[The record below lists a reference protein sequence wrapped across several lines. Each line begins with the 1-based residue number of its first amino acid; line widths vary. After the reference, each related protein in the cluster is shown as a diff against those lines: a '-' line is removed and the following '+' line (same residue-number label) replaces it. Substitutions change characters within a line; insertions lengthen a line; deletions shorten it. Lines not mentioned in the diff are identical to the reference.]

1 MEKCIKH
8 LAVRQVLV
16 SKQKIVEHSTQAE
29 LEAIS
34 EKQVLPC
41 IGRMMN
47 WKTLSSVT
55 EKH

>member
-1 MEKCIKH
+1 MLRFGADGKVYKTFGCQAGTSFKTK
-8 LAVRQVLV
+8 L
-16 SKQKIVEHSTQAE
+16 KIVEHSTQAE

-47 WKTLSSVT
+47 
-55 EKH
+55 